1 MRYGDRCTAA
11 TKEQR
16 IIRHDWSRTSLNR
29 KSIFYRN
36 VYVSIPRNASILV
49 PQFRNLIS
57 LRAVRQ
63 CGWNMRSPRVSRVLD
78 TWWVFFACYH
88 QPPID
93 FPRSSHTKRKKKR
106 RRKVETRKNISIIE
120 YTQFRIVIKLKLNNK
135 FLVTKLCKK
144 DKSRNLSR
152 FELSFFHRERRQPK

>member
-1 MRYGDRCTAA
+1 MHGCNKGATNNTA
-11 TKEQR
+11 R
-16 IIRHDWSRTSLNR
+16 L
-29 KSIFYRN
+29 
-36 VYVSIPRNASILV
+36 IPDEPQQEIDFLSKRLRFNTARNASILV